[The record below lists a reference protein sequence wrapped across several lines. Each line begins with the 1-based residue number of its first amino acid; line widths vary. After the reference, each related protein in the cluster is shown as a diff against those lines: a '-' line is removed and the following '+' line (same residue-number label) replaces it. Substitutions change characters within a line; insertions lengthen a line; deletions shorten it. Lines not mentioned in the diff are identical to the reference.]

1 MKTDDA
7 SSASHMIDRVRGE
20 MNRFNEAGEY
30 PYQLSFSMGLAKFD
44 LSSETID
51 DFMHKIDMS
60 MYEDKKRNHERI
72 DRERR
77 KEFMQ

>member
-1 MKTDDA
+1 
-7 SSASHMIDRVRGE
+7 
-20 MNRFNEAGEY
+20 
-30 PYQLSFSMGLAKFD
+30 MGLAKFD